1 MSETELT
8 PEQRAMVALLVAMK
22 VPDPEAVVR
31 AEPAVAQGLGAAI
44 IPALRSLAESVAGLV
59 DTFDRVIG
67 SAGAALADEAERI
80 ANS

>member
-1 MSETELT
+1 MSAELT

-22 VPDPEAVVR
+22 VPDPEGVVR
-31 AEPAVAQGLGAAI
+31 AEPAVAQGLGAAVL
-44 IPALRSLAESVAGLV
+44 PALRTLAQSVVDLV

-67 SAGAALADEAERI
+67 TAGAALADEAERI